1 MDIRGAVELLC
12 EHMFEPFFHEPEFEV
27 PASNPRVLLSG
38 FTADLHELF
47 APDSEQLAF
56 RGVLTPSLWPL
67 AISTVLAQP
76 TMWVPFYSSRFSGV
90 SWAPSVAWAP
100 TDSGAASAWS
110 SATYWLPRLWDGS
123 PAINCLA
130 GFDDSRIV
138 WLPINPRVVDWVRC
152 SIDREVV
159 RAAARQ
165 FLQGIERRARQRAR
179 TVGKPKLLTP
189 PCRIRRQSMHRPCA
203 RRALKPS
210 SEESADIDASWSP
223 VVREVCQRLDQL
235 RVRDMM

>member
-1 MDIRGAVELLC
+1 MDIRGAAELLC
-12 EHMFEPFFHEPEFEV
+12 EHMFEPFFQQPEFEV

-47 APDSEQLAF
+47 AADSEQLAF
-56 RGVLTPSLWPL
+56 RGVLTPSLWPP

-76 TMWVPFYSSRFSGV
+76 TIWVPFSSRFSGV

-100 TDSGAASAWS
+100 TDSGAASQWT

-123 PAINCLA
+123 PAINCWA
-130 GFDDSRIV
+130 GFDDRRIV

-179 TVGKPKLLTP
+179 TAGKRKLLTP
-189 PCRIRRQSMHRPCA
+189 PCRIRRQSVHRPCA
-203 RRALKPS
+203 RRALKLGS
-210 SEESADIDASWSP
+210 NESADIDASWSP